1 MEQSEKNILMNKR
14 NKFGLVGKDISYS
27 FSKKY
32 FTEKFEKL
40 NLKNYSYV
48 NFDIPEIEE
57 FPFLLYHREEE
68 FRGLNVTIPYKQS
81 IIKYLDDLSEEAKE
95 IGAVNTIKITS
106 NNELIGYNTDI
117 YGFTNSI
124 KPLLNIE
131 SKKALILGTGGAS
144 NAVAFSLKKMGID
157 FKFVSRKKNEN
168 VLLYNELN
176 EEILHNHQIIINCT
190 PVGTFPN
197 INEKPQIPYS
207 SITKNHIAFDL
218 IYNPEET
225 AFLKAAKKQG
235 AKIKNGLEMLQ
246 LQAEKSWEI
255 WNS

>member
-14 NKFGLVGKDISYS
+14 TKFGLVGKDISYS

-81 IIKYLDDLSEEAKE
+81 IIKYLDNLSEEAKE

-106 NNELIGYNTDI
+106 DNELIGYNTDI

-157 FKFVSRKKNEN
+157 FKFVSRNKSEN
-168 VLLYNELN
+168 VLLYNELD